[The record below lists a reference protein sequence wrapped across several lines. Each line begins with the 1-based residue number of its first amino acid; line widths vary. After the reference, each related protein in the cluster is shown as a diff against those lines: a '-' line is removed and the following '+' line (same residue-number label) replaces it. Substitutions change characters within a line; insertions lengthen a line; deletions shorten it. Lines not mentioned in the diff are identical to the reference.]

1 MTSEN
6 IETAFPADAP
16 TVFSPN
22 LVEAGKGGKGGEAG
36 EAGVFEITNTAFI
49 EAVFP
54 KILEGAFAA
63 VCLFKG
69 NPENR
74 KDWSCQRAD
83 LIAENLMPEDNNYIN
98 AATFYPGDDGTF
110 KARKAQFS
118 ACHFLMLDDLELI
131 SQPPVSES

>member
-1 MTSEN
+1 MITEMTVSL
-6 IETAFPADAP
+6 DAQEE
-16 TVFSPN
+16 SGK
-22 LVEAGKGGKGGEAG
+22 AGKGGIFKT
-36 EAGVFEITNTAFI
+36 TNTAFI

-98 AATFYPGDDGTF
+98 VATFYPGDDGTF